1 MALPQ
6 QSNNPFAIIQKNPSA
21 WQGLEGSTSSGFLIF
36 SSPVWGVRAG
46 FINLVN
52 TYLNRGLN
60 TISKILPVYAPLG
73 HGGND
78 PEAYIANVVRI
89 TGIGRNQPIT
99 TQEELKALGRA
110 IITVEEGYFWV
121 RSSDFEEG
129 FRKAM
134 QARPW
139 PSGSVVQASMGGGSI
154 ILLLLA
160 GGYYLY
166 KRYRA

>member
-6 QSNNPFAIIQKNPSA
+6 QSNNPFAIIQRTPSA

-73 HGGND
+73 HGAND

-89 TGIGRNQPIT
+89 TGIGRYEPIT
-99 TQEELKALGRA
+99 TQEQLKKLGRA
-110 IITVEEGYFWV
+110 IITVEEGNFWV
-121 RSSDFEEG
+121 RESDFQEG
-129 FRKAM
+129 FRLAM

-139 PSGSVVQASMGGGSI
+139 PAGSIAQASMGGAGI
-154 ILLLLA
+154 LILLFL
-160 GGYYLY
+160 GGYLY
-166 KRYRA
+166 KKYRA

>member
-6 QSNNPFAIIQKNPSA
+6 QSNNPFAIIQRTPSA

-36 SSPVWGVRAG
+36 ALPVWGVRAG

-78 PEAYIANVVRI
+78 PEAYIAKVVRI
-89 TGIGRNQPIT
+89 TGIGRNQAIT
-99 TQEELKALGRA
+99 TQEQLKKLGRA
-110 IITVEEGYFWV
+110 IITVEEGNFWV
-121 RSSDFEEG
+121 RESDFQEG
-129 FRKAM
+129 FRLAM

-139 PSGSVVQASMGGGSI
+139 PSGTVVQASMGGGI